1 MQKLFVI
8 FILSILLFS
17 CGEHEEKAENT
28 EAVFQEKSTDELSCI
43 FGDCKNGTGTW
54 SADDYVYKGQFKDG
68 LRHGKG
74 TCSWTRTFELK
85 EYEGE
90 WNSDQFSG
98 EGVLKSYGEIY
109 TGSFLENKKH
119 GKGTKEFKNGDK
131 YEGMWVN
138 NLQHGEGTY
147 SWKSG
152 DKYKGEFE
160 SNKKHGKGTYTW
172 ADGNKYVGMWKNN
185 KQHGKGTTYTNFHSK
200 AFRKKLEKYG
210 SGYDRVRKRIW
221 ENGKETNKNW

>member
-1 MQKLFVI
+1 MQKVFVI
-8 FILSILLFS
+8 FILSILLYS
-17 CGEHEEKAENT
+17 CGENEVIDIPVEVTFK
-28 EAVFQEKSTDELSCI
+28 EKSMDELRCLS
-43 FGDCKNGTGTW
+43 GDCENGSGTW
-54 SADDYVYKGQFKDG
+54 STDGYVYRGEFKDG

-74 TCSWTRTFELK
+74 TCSWIGQK
-85 EYEGE
+85 YEYKGE

-98 EGVLKSYGEIY
+98 EGTLDAYGNKY
-109 TGSFLENKKH
+109 TGSFLENKKN
-119 GKGTKEFKNGDK
+119 GKGTQVFKNGNK
-131 YEGMWVN
+131 YEGMWLN

-147 SWKSG
+147 SWKNG

-172 ADGNKYVGMWKNN
+172 SNGNKYVGMWKNN

-210 SGYDRVRKRIW
+210 SGYDRIRKRIW
-221 ENGKETNKNW
+221 ENGNETNKNW